1 MSKMKWFIS
10 LVLSLGL
17 LAGCEETA
25 VKPEKK
31 AEPKQEEQK
40 EVAKQEEQKDV
51 PKPEEKQAEPEQ
63 KQQEEQKDKQE
74 QKVEEKQKEE
84 KAQAQPE
91 VKKEE
96 QPKEKPA
103 ANKQPEQQKVQEE
116 KPQPQKAPEVKE
128 EAKVVNQPKETP
140 KQEQKE
146 DPNKG
151 QQVTLPAPPQ
161 QKAESKQEQKP
172 EPKPEPQAK
181 QVTISVKGHEG
192 YLLGAKKVDV
202 QDGDTVYSVLK
213 STGLDVDA
221 MGSKGD
227 VYVKGIE
234 NLYEKDVNDNSGW
247 KYRVNG
253 SFPNRSAGV
262 VTVKPGDTVEWVYV
276 Y

>member
-10 LVLSLGL
+10 LILSLGL

-63 KQQEEQKDKQE
+63 KPQEEQKDKQE

-84 KAQAQPE
+84 KAQEQPE

-96 QPKEKPA
+96 KPKEQPA
-103 ANKQPEQQKVQEE
+103 ANKQPEQKVQEE
-116 KPQPQKAPEVKE
+116 KPQPPKAPEVKE

-151 QQVTLPAPPQ
+151 QQVTVPVPPT
-161 QKAESKQEQKP
+161 P
-172 EPKPEPQAK
+172 VPDPVPDPVIPKPK

-202 QDGDTVYSVLK
+202 QEGDTVYSVLTG
-213 STGLDVDA
+213 TGLDVDA
-221 MGSKGD
+221 SGSKGD

>member
-10 LVLSLGL
+10 LILSLGL

-25 VKPEKK
+25 VKPEKN

-63 KQQEEQKDKQE
+63 KPQEEQKDKQE

-96 QPKEKPA
+96 QPKEQPA

-116 KPQPQKAPEVKE
+116 KPQQPKAPEVKE

-140 KQEQKE
+140 KQEQKKNPE
-146 DPNKG
+146 ENNSVP
-151 QQVTLPAPPQ
+151 TPPTPVPPVQ
-161 QKAESKQEQKP
+161 P
-172 EPKPEPQAK
+172 EPKAK
-181 QVTISVKGHEG
+181 QVTISVKGNEG
-192 YLLGAKKVDV
+192 YLLGAKKVNV
-202 QDGDTVYSVLK
+202 QEGDTVYSVLK

-221 MGSKGD
+221 MGSKDG

>member
-31 AEPKQEEQK
+31 PEPKQEEQK
-40 EVAKQEEQKDV
+40 EVAKQ
-51 PKPEEKQAEPEQ
+51 EEKQAEPEQ
-63 KQQEEQKDKQE
+63 KQQEEQKDKEE
-74 QKVEEKQKEE
+74 QKVEEKQKEA
-84 KAQAQPE
+84 KAQEQPE

-96 QPKEKPA
+96 KPKEQPA

-116 KPQPQKAPEVKE
+116 KPQQPKAPEVKE

-140 KQEQKE
+140 KQEQKV
-146 DPNKG
+146 DPNKEEKNIP
-151 QQVTLPAPPQ
+151 TPTIP
-161 QKAESKQEQKP
+161 KP
-172 EPKPEPQAK
+172 EPPKPDPVPVPQAK
-181 QVTISVKGHEG
+181 QVTISVKGNEG

-202 QDGDTVYSVLK
+202 QEGDTVYSVLE
-213 STGLDVDA
+213 STGLELDV

-227 VYVKGIE
+227 IYVKGIN
-234 NLYEKDVNDNSGW
+234 NLYEKDVTDTSGW

-253 SFPNRSAGV
+253 AFPNYSAGV
-262 VTVKPGDTVEWVYV
+262 VKVKPGDTIEWVYV
-276 Y
+276 LK

>member
-63 KQQEEQKDKQE
+63 KPQEEQKDKQE
-74 QKVEEKQKEE
+74 QKVEEKPKEE
-84 KAQAQPE
+84 KAQEQPE
-91 VKKEE
+91 VK
-96 QPKEKPA
+96 
-103 ANKQPEQQKVQEE
+103 
-116 KPQPQKAPEVKE
+116 KE

-140 KQEQKE
+140 KQGQKE
-146 DPNKG
+146 DPNKEEKTIPTP
-151 QQVTLPAPPQ
+151 VVPT
-161 QKAESKQEQKP
+161 P
-172 EPKPEPQAK
+172 EPPKPDQVLVPKPQSK

-202 QDGDTVYSVLK
+202 QEGDTVYSVLTG
-213 STGLDVDA
+213 TGLEVDA

-227 VYVKGIE
+227 IYVKGI
-234 NLYEKDVNDNSGW
+234 NDLYEKDITTTSGW

-253 SFPNRSAGV
+253 AFPNYSAGV
-262 VTVKPGDTVEWVYV
+262 VKVKPGDTIEWVFV
-276 Y
+276 LK

>member
-10 LVLSLGL
+10 LILSLGL

-40 EVAKQEEQKDV
+40 EVAKQEEQKDI

-63 KQQEEQKDKQE
+63 KPQEEQKDKQE

-84 KAQAQPE
+84 KAQEQPE

-96 QPKEKPA
+96 QPA
-103 ANKQPEQQKVQEE
+103 ANKQPEQKVQEE
-116 KPQPQKAPEVKE
+116 KPQPPKAPEAKE

-151 QQVTLPAPPQ
+151 QKVTVPVPPTPVPDPVP
-161 QKAESKQEQKP
+161 SVP
-172 EPKPEPQAK
+172 DPVIPKPK
-181 QVTISVKGHEG
+181 QVTISVKGNEG
-192 YLLGAKKVDV
+192 YLLGAKKIDV
-202 QDGDTVYSVLK
+202 QEGDTVYSVLK